1 MNFDKTAQYLTTE
14 NAEGTKNILSELSVL
29 RLENITFSLIC
40 KEKKMVN
47 VGDAAPDFTLESND
61 CKKVS
66 LGDFKGKKVV
76 LYFYPKDNTSGCTK
90 EACSFRDH
98 IEPIYAQNTVV
109 LGISKDSIKS
119 HQNFIN
125 KYELNFP
132 LLSDP
137 EGKIC
142 EAYGA
147 WGEKKMYGKTYM
159 GIIRKTF
166 IIDEDQKI
174 KYVFEKVKPEGHAEE
189 VLKQIVS

>member
-1 MNFDKTAQYLTTE
+1 MLD
-14 NAEGTKNILSELSVL
+14 
-29 RLENITFSLIC
+29 
-40 KEKKMVN
+40 
-47 VGDAAPDFTLESND
+47 VGDSAPEVCLADQDEKEFCLKDLT
-61 CKKVS
+61 
-66 LGDFKGKKVV
+66 GKWIV

-98 IEPIYAQNTVV
+98 IEPISAQNTVV
-109 LGISKDSIKS
+109 LGVSKDSIKS

-125 KYELNFP
+125 KYDLNFP

-137 EGKIC
+137 EGKVC

-166 IIDEDQKI
+166 IIDEDGKI
-174 KYVFEKVKPEGHAEE
+174 KYIFEKVKPEGHAEE
-189 VLKQIVS
+189 VLKQL